1 MAASRLFRLS
11 SISATSQ
18 LQLPAATMTA
28 VEGIA
33 VGLTKGH
40 PVKKL
45 EKKTRPVHGKGVRRS
60 KPWVL
65 STSDAARI

>member
-1 MAASRLFRLS
+1 
-11 SISATSQ
+11 
-18 LQLPAATMTA
+18 MTA

-45 EKKTRPVHGKGVRRS
+45 DKKSRPVHTKGVRQWGMRGLFF
-60 KPWVL
+60 VL
-65 STSDAARI
+65 DIAHTLAVG

>member
-1 MAASRLFRLS
+1 
-11 SISATSQ
+11 
-18 LQLPAATMTA
+18 MTA

-45 EKKTRPVHGKGVRRS
+45 DKKSRPVQKKGVRDMGLRGVAYS
-60 KPWVL
+60 ICIVSEAMWV
-65 STSDAARI
+65 D